1 MKLTLILTLLS
12 VMSATH
18 ARVNVFYSDGKQSF
32 PELDQQD
39 NIDPQTWTA
48 RNLAPNTAWV
58 TMAVVIT
65 RE

>member
-1 MKLTLILTLLS
+1 MKLTLALTLLS
-12 VMSATH
+12 AISATH

-48 RNLAPNTAWV
+48 QNLAPNTAWV